1 MATMSVRTKVDN
13 GGRIVLPAEFRRAL
27 DLHPGDSM
35 VLVLDNGEVHVRTL
49 RQAVKRLQEFVR
61 SYIPEGRSLSD
72 ELTAERRAEAQ
83 HE

>member
-1 MATMSVRTKVDN
+1 MAVTSVRTKVDN

-27 DLHPGDSM
+27 DLHPGDPV
-35 VLVLDNGEVHVRTL
+35 VLMLDDGEVRVRTL

-72 ELTAERRAEAQ
+72 ELIAERRAESQ
-83 HE
+83 RE